1 MFQEEHAN
9 RFERDSSYRRHEDN
23 KGTEPSSDYSPPQV
37 HANRASPSP
46 SPSPSLDHHPPG
58 TRGTPPPNK
67 KLYQRTRF
75 AADIPPP
82 PARQRAKSPG
92 QSSTSIIGESF
103 RKLVDKFRSSSSE
116 RKNKRRNKRQSRS
129 PSPHPPHTSSTYQQY
144 HVIDSNIPSVVA
156 VGGPGKSSRVGR
168 RGGES
173 PNEAAAAERG
183 SGAVEGGESQPV
195 APPRSA
201 RASRGE
207 SDTRESSTQTGRR
220 ANNEQAVGMD
230 YHRRGASPVV
240 QRFYLGEDPFG
251 GSIYGREREYD
262 GVTPV
267 KSNRRHHRQNG
278 HRRGSHPGEGG
289 EEEEDMNRYKLI
301 LDSVEVRCRS

>member
-1 MFQEEHAN
+1 MLQEEHAN
-9 RFERDSSYRRHEDN
+9 RFERDSSYRRHEPN

-37 HANRASPSP
+37 HANRPSPSP
-46 SPSPSLDHHPPG
+46 SPSPTMDHPPG

-92 QSSTSIIGESF
+92 QSATSIIGESF

-129 PSPHPPHTSSTYQQY
+129 PSPHHQHTSPTYQQY
-144 HVIDSNIPSVVA
+144 HVIDSNIPSVV
-156 VGGPGKSSRVGR
+156 GSGKSTRVGR

-173 PNEAAAAERG
+173 PNEAERG
-183 SGAVEGGESQPV
+183 SGAAEGGESQPV

-201 RASRGE
+201 KAIRGE
-207 SDTRESSTQTGRR
+207 SDTRESSTQTGVQ
-220 ANNEQAVGMD
+220 ANGMD
-230 YHRRGASPVV
+230 YHRRGASAVV

-267 KSNRRHHRQNG
+267 KSNRKHHRQNG
-278 HRRGSHPGEGG
+278 HRRGSHPGE
-289 EEEEDMNRYKLI
+289 EEDMNRYKMV
-301 LDSVEVRCRS
+301 LD